1 VRPISQADRAKRS
14 AVRRMKFIAAG
25 FLLAA
30 TVLYLIGRWQSA
42 HGAGWAGYLE
52 AAAEAAMVGALA
64 DWFAVTALFRHPLGL
79 PIPHTAIIPKRKA
92 ALGASLG
99 EFVGENF
106 LSGDVVRARLR
117 TIGLSGRLGAWLS
130 DPDHADLLAQGAG
143 GVLRGA
149 LAIMRDE
156 EVQSVVGGTVN
167 RWLESQPVG
176 PPAGRMLARFVAR
189 DGHRP
194 LVDLLSRQAVSW
206 LELHPES
213 IERAVASE
221 APGWTPRFVDERVA
235 RRIHRELIRFAAGVR
250 DDPRHP
256 ARASVDRFLTDFA
269 ADLTGDPAT
278 MDRAEKVKRDLIA
291 HPEVQRLVG
300 SLWERLRSMTLAAVD
315 APDGE
320 TRARLR
326 QAIAAFGARL
336 CEDEHLR
343 AKLDG
348 WIEGAAVHLVT
359 GYRGEITALIT
370 DTVEAWDAQETSRK
384 IELQVGRD
392 LQFIRINGTVVGA
405 LAGLVI
411 YALSRTGWFGP

>member
-1 VRPISQADRAKRS
+1 
-14 AVRRMKFIAAG
+14 MKIIATG

-30 TVLYLIGRWQSA
+30 TALYLIGRWQSA
-42 HGAGWAGYLE
+42 HGAAWAGYLE

-92 ALGASLG
+92 ALGSSLG

-106 LSGDVVRARLR
+106 LAGDVVRARLR
-117 TIGLSGRLGAWLS
+117 AIGLSGRFGAWLA
-130 DPDHADLLAQGAG
+130 DPEHADLMAQGAG

-149 LAIMRDE
+149 LAVMRDE

-167 RWLESQPVG
+167 RWLEAQPLG
-176 PPAGRMLARFVAR
+176 PPAGRMLARFTAR

-206 LELHPES
+206 LELHPEA
-213 IERAVASE
+213 IERTVAGE

-235 RRIHRELIRFAAGVR
+235 KRIHRELVRFATGVR

-256 ARASVDRFLTDFA
+256 ARAAIDRFLTDFA
-269 ADLTGDPAT
+269 ADLAGDPAT
-278 MDRAEKVKRDLIA
+278 MERAEKAKRDLIA

-300 SLWERLRSMTLAAVD
+300 SLWDRLRALTLAAVD
-315 APDGE
+315 SPDGE

-326 QAIAAFGARL
+326 QAIAAFGTRL
-336 CEDEHLR
+336 VEDEHLR

-348 WIEGAAVHLVT
+348 WIEDAAVHVVT

-370 DTVEAWDAQETSRK
+370 DTVEAWDAQETARK
-384 IELQVGRD
+384 IEFQVGRD

-405 LAGLVI
+405 LAGLII
-411 YALSRTGWFGP
+411 YSLTRTGWFGP